1 MTKSRNLTNPRDRV
15 RYFYILKGDGKR
27 GKDDFWRFDG
37 NKLKNWISTLKF
49 CNSFTKGGGEQFLKE
64 GGIYLSRKYL
74 SVERNVLHTLGIS
87 KFIPFD
93 TFYQMRLLF
102 YPQHLTAQNSAVK
115 NNTVRGGRGGFSRK
129 NLRIFGYLD
138 YWLVSSYIHL
148 EEGVYLCIHHLVV
161 GGEGGGGGG
170 ENLVIRDFQNLT
182 RQHLVHSLKQ
192 TIFNIY
198 YRKYFL
204 GHSKTIFFYISD
216 SAELY
221 SQLNVWKKK
230 TYFIFNEICF
240 FEILSCA

>member
-1 MTKSRNLTNPRDRV
+1 MTKSGNLTNPRDRV

-49 CNSFTKGGGEQFLKE
+49 CNSFTKGGGQFLKE

-74 SVERNVLHTLGIS
+74 SVERNVLHTSGIS

-102 YPQHLTAQNSAVK
+102 YPQHSTAQNSAVI
-115 NNTVRGGRGGFSRK
+115 NNTVRGGRGGIFEKKLK
-129 NLRIFGYLD
+129 NI
-138 YWLVSSYIHL
+138 WLPWLLVGFLLYPPRGGSLSLYPSS
-148 EEGVYLCIHHLVV
+148 
-161 GGEGGGGGG
+161 GGRRRGRRRRRG
-170 ENLVIRDFQNLT
+170 EPRHQGFPEPYPSTPCTQP
-182 RQHLVHSLKQ
+182 KQ

-230 TYFIFNEICF
+230 H
-240 FEILSCA
+240 ILFSMKYVFSKY